1 MANKKLN
8 AVITIGG
15 ALAGSFRTVIGSTTK
30 ELGKIGTE
38 ITKVKQNQRQL
49 GEAIRTFG
57 GMGKNVDNLR
67 SKYSLVTAELKK
79 LENQQLRLSNIEK
92 QRIANNNRLSEIK
105 GQIGATIATGL
116 TLAAPIKTAIDFE
129 TAMLGVAKQLDG
141 ARDSAG
147 NLTKDFFNM
156 QKEILTIADNSP
168 VARNEIAEMVSAGL
182 RMGVAKNEVI
192 GFTQEV
198 IKMGT
203 AFDLPMGQLAD
214 DMGKIGNMY
223 KIPMTQIGKL
233 ADTINYLDDN
243 SLSKGGDIIDF
254 MQRVGGTASMVK
266 ITDKN
271 TAALGST
278 LLSLGEKAETAST
291 AVNAVFSKLGAANT
305 GSKPFKAMVE
315 EIGLT
320 TVELEK
326 GMQTNATE
334 TIFKVMDAI
343 KKLPKEASMEKLWV
357 PPKMSKDGK
366 KQLKAGYYAE
376 TPATTQ
382 IDAVS
387 TLFGAEHWDTF
398 SKLLENRSEFEK
410 QIGMANS
417 NNAQGSMDK
426 EYQAR
431 MKTTQAQI
439 DMFKNRIG
447 HLGVEFGSVLLPVIN
462 DVLGSVGSFAT
473 KIADWTQKNPE
484 LTATIVKT
492 VAALGALKIGLLVAK
507 FAIFTV
513 NNPLI
518 KLTGLF
524 IRAGVGGNTFTK
536 VLKLMKTP
544 ISGLEKGFFAL
555 KNKIVSV
562 TGSIFKFV
570 RSGTVLQTVL
580 GKFRGL
586 GVGAF
591 NLLKNSVLGVI
602 GVFGRFKNFVFG
614 AIQGIFRFAT
624 SGNVIRTVFNV
635 ALNVVKQVGLAL
647 LRTPWGIVAAI
658 AIGAALAIYK
668 HWDQIKAFFTGF
680 WQGLKKGI
688 EPFTTAVVNLVQST
702 PLLSAAWDL
711 VSTAVSTAFN
721 WFKNLLKPVDAT
733 KEQIGKATSAGETF
747 GKLVGGAINLVL
759 TPLKAVVNLFGWIVN
774 NVGKVGS
781 LIDKVSNFKVGESIK
796 SLFTGSPAKINTES
810 KVSQP
815 PKSIAAPTMKPN
827 NFLGSTVRERNSND
841 GLQNSPKQVAPPPPM
856 RATRPE
862 QKTPPQVNFTN
873 TFTINAQP
881 GQSTDQIA
889 DDVIR
894 KMKQAQGV
902 QQRSLM
908 VDWGYSQ

>member
-38 ITKVKQNQRQL
+38 INKVKQNQRQL

-67 SKYSLVTAELKK
+67 SKYTLVTAELKK
-79 LENQQLRLSNIEK
+79 LENQQLRLSNVEK

-105 GQIGATIATGL
+105 GQIGSTIATGL

-305 GSKPFKAMVE
+305 GSKSFKAMVK
-315 EIGLT
+315 EIGLS

-398 SKLLENRSEFEK
+398 SKLLENRGEFEK

-417 NNAQGSMDK
+417 KNAEGSMDK

-462 DVLGSVGSFAT
+462 DVLGSVGTFAT
-473 KIADWTQKNPE
+473 KIAEWTQKNPA
-484 LTATIVKT
+484 LTGTIVKI
-492 VAALGALKIGLLVAK
+492 VAALGVLKIGLLAAK
-507 FAIFTV
+507 LAIFAINSPILKLKDSF
-513 NNPLI
+513 I
-518 KLTGLF
+518 KLGDKSNLF
-524 IRAGVGGNTFTK
+524 SK
-536 VLKLMKTP
+536 VLV
-544 ISGLEKGFFAL
+544 GL
-555 KNKIVSV
+555 KNPI
-562 TGSIFKFV
+562 GIFKSSF
-570 RSGTVLQTVL
+570 S
-580 GKFRGL
+580 
-586 GVGAF
+586 
-591 NLLKNSVLGVI
+591 SI
-602 GVFGRFKNFVFG
+602 GP
-614 AIQGIFRFAT
+614 
-624 SGNVIRTVFNV
+624 VIRQIGF
-635 ALNVVKQVGLAL
+635 AL
-647 LRTPWGIVAAI
+647 LRTPWGAVAGI
-658 AIGAALAIYK
+658 AIGAGLAIYK
-668 HWDQIKAFFTGF
+668 YWDFIKAFFVGMWTGITNA
-680 WQGLKKGI
+680 LK
-688 EPFTTAVVNLVQST
+688 PFTEKLANLVETT
-702 PLLSAAWDL
+702 PILKEGWDL
-711 VSTAVSTAFN
+711 VSGAVSKAIK
-721 WFKNLLKPVDAT
+721 WFKDLLNPVNAS
-733 KEQIGKATSAGETF
+733 KEDIDKAASAGESF
-747 GKLVGGAINLVL
+747 GTVVGNAINLVL
-759 TPLKAVVNLFGWIVN
+759 TPLDLMITAFKWVKDNIDGII
-774 NVGKVGS
+774 GKVGQYITVGAS
-781 LIDKVSNFKVGESIK
+781 YRQAVNKIHGDDGSFWGKAKDWGYAVGVFDKPSEKAQKLGYGSKSNV
-796 SLFTGSPAKINTES
+796 PINEAG
-810 KVSQP
+810 KP
-815 PKSIAAPTMKPN
+815 PRSIAAPRTKLVDS
-827 NFLGSTVRERNSND
+827 FLGATVRERNSNNKS
-841 GLQNSPKQVAPPPPM
+841 QNLPKQVAPPPPI
-856 RATRPE
+856 RSASNQP
-862 QKTPPQVNFTN
+862 KVPQQTNHITQSFTVN
-873 TFTINAQP
+873 ALP
-881 GQSTDQIA
+881 GQSPEQIA
-889 DDVIR
+889 QEVMRIQ
-894 KMKQAQGV
+894 KQAQGV

>member
-38 ITKVKQNQRQL
+38 INKVKQNQRQL

-79 LENQQLRLSNIEK
+79 LETQQLRLSNVEK

-105 GQIGATIATGL
+105 GQIGSTIATGL

-156 QKEILTIADNSP
+156 QKEILTVADNSP

-182 RMGVAKNEVI
+182 RMGVAKDEVV

-203 AFDLPMGQLAD
+203 AFELPMGQLAD

-278 LLSLGEKAETAST
+278 LLSLGEKSETAST

-305 GSKPFKAMVE
+305 GSKSFKAMVK
-315 EIGLT
+315 EIGLS

-398 SKLLENRSEFEK
+398 SKLLENRGEFEK

-417 NNAQGSMDK
+417 KNAEGSMDK

-473 KIADWTQKNPE
+473 KIAEWTQKNPV
-484 LTATIVKT
+484 LTGTIVKT
-492 VAALGALKIGLLVAK
+492 VAALGVLKIGLLAAK
-507 FAIFTV
+507 FAIFAIRS
-513 NNPLI
+513 PLI
-518 KLTGLF
+518 SLIGGFARLGSSFNILKSGFMLVSKSASGFGKIIGWAWRIASSGITKLIPLATTVGRVLF
-524 IRAGVGGNTFTK
+524 SIGPMAVSGF
-536 VLKLMKTP
+536 MKILP
-544 ISGLEKGFFAL
+544 
-555 KNKIVSV
+555 
-562 TGSIFKFV
+562 
-570 RSGTVLQTVL
+570 
-580 GKFRGL
+580 
-586 GVGAF
+586 
-591 NLLKNSVLGVI
+591 VI
-602 GVFGRFKNFVFG
+602 TTIGR
-614 AIQGIFRFAT
+614 
-624 SGNVIRTVFNV
+624 
-635 ALNVVKQVGLAL
+635 AL
-647 LRTPWGIVAAI
+647 LFTPWGLVATVLVGAAI
-658 AIGAALAIYK
+658 LIYK
-668 HWDQIKAFFTGF
+668 NWDTIKKFFLDFVTSTREKFNQFGDAMGKVWDGIKQKVQPVIDLF
-680 WQGLKKGI
+680 KWLKDSGGEI
-688 EPFTTAVVNLVQST
+688 
-702 PLLSAAWDL
+702 LSSIGGA
-711 VSTAVSTAFN
+711 
-721 WFKNLLKPVDAT
+721 
-733 KEQIGKATSAGETF
+733 IGKAYEKAKTVF
-747 GKLVGGAINLVL
+747 GSNQSYSTNNQNL
-759 TPLKAVVNLFGWIVN
+759 
-774 NVGKVGS
+774 
-781 LIDKVSNFKVGESIK
+781 
-796 SLFTGSPAKINTES
+796 
-810 KVSQP
+810 P
-815 PKSIAAPTMKPN
+815 PKQIPMTSPTAMRVN
-827 NFLGSTVRERNSND
+827 SNFLGSTVRERNSSD
-841 GLQNSPKQVAPPPPM
+841 GLQNSPKQVAPPPPI
-856 RATRPE
+856 RPVSNQ
-862 QKTPPQVNFTN
+862 QKAPQQTNHITQSFTVN
-873 TFTINAQP
+873 ALP
-881 GQSTDQIA
+881 GQSPQQIA
-889 DDVIR
+889 QEVMRIQ
-894 KMKQAQGV
+894 KQAQGV

>member
-15 ALAGSFRTVIGSTTK
+15 ALVGSFRTVIGSTTK

-38 ITKVKQNQRQL
+38 INKVKQNQRQL

-57 GMGKNVDNLR
+57 GMGKNVDGLR
-67 SKYSLVTAELKK
+67 SKYSLLTGELKK
-79 LENQQLRLSNIEK
+79 LETQQLRLSNVEK

-116 TLAAPIKTAIDFE
+116 TLAAPVKTAIDFE

-141 ARDSAG
+141 ARDNAG

-156 QKEILTIADNSP
+156 QKEILTVADNSP

-182 RMGVAKNEVI
+182 RMGVAKDEVI

-203 AFDLPMGQLAD
+203 AFELPMGQLAD

-223 KIPMTQIGKL
+223 KIPITQIGKL

-305 GSKPFKAMVE
+305 GSKPFKAMVK
-315 EIGLT
+315 EIGLS

-326 GMQTNATE
+326 GMQTNATD

-343 KKLPKEASMEKLWV
+343 RKLPKEASMERKWV
-357 PPKMSKDGK
+357 PPKMSKNGK
-366 KQLKAGYYAE
+366 KQLQPGHWSE

-387 TLFGAEHWDTF
+387 TLFGMEHWDTF
-398 SKLLENRSEFEK
+398 SKLLENRGELEK

-417 NNAQGSMDK
+417 KNAQGSMDK

-462 DVLGSVGSFAT
+462 DVLGSIGTFAT
-473 KIADWTQKNPE
+473 KIAEWTQKNLA
-484 LTATIVKT
+484 LTGTIVKT
-492 VAALGALKIGLLVAK
+492 VAALGVLKIGLLATK
-507 FAIFTV
+507 FAIFAI
-513 NNPLI
+513 NSPILKLKDHFI
-518 KLTGLF
+518 KTG
-524 IRAGVGGNTFTK
+524 ISGKTFTN

-544 ISGLEKGFFAL
+544 IPGLEKAFFAL
-555 KNKIVSV
+555 KNRIGSV
-562 TGSIFKFV
+562 AGSIFRFV
-570 RSGTVLQTVL
+570 TSGTVLQTVF
-580 GKFRGL
+580 GKLRGVA
-586 GVGAF
+586 VGAF
-591 NLLKNSVLGVI
+591 NMLKGSALGVI
-602 GVFGRFKNFVFG
+602 GIFGRFKNFVFG
-614 AIQGIFRFAT
+614 AAQSIFRFAT

-635 ALNVVKQVGLAL
+635 ALNLIKQVGLAL
-647 LRTPWGIVAAI
+647 LRTPWGVVAAV

-668 HWDQIKAFFTGF
+668 YWDQIKAFFTGF
-680 WQGLKKGI
+680 WQGLKQGI
-688 EPFTTAVVNLVQST
+688 EPFTTAIGNLVQST
-702 PLLSAAWDL
+702 PLLGAAWDV
-711 VSTAVSTAFN
+711 VSGAISTVFE
-721 WFKNLLKPVDAT
+721 WFKNLLKPVNAT
-733 KEQIGKATSAGETF
+733 KEQIDKATSAGESF
-747 GKLVGGAINLVL
+747 GKLVGGAINLIL
-759 TPLKAVVNLFGWIVN
+759 TPLKAVVNLFGWIFN
-774 NVGKVGS
+774 NVGKLGS
-781 LIDKVSNFKVGESIK
+781 IGDTVKNFFSGPSSAKESNNNKP
-796 SLFTGSPAKINTES
+796 LPP
-810 KVSQP
+810 P
-815 PKSIAAPTMKPN
+815 PKSIAAPPPIRSGQGKTTPQQTN
-827 NFLGSTVRERNSND
+827 HNSFSFTV
-841 GLQNSPKQVAPPPPM
+841 
-856 RATRPE
+856 
-862 QKTPPQVNFTN
+862 
-873 TFTINAQP
+873 NAAP
-881 GQSTDQIA
+881 GQSPQQIA
-889 DDVIR
+889 QEVMRIQ
-894 KMKQAQGV
+894 KQAQGV

>member
-1 MANKKLN
+1 
-8 AVITIGG
+8 
-15 ALAGSFRTVIGSTTK
+15 
-30 ELGKIGTE
+30 
-38 ITKVKQNQRQL
+38 
-49 GEAIRTFG
+49 
-57 GMGKNVDNLR
+57 
-67 SKYSLVTAELKK
+67 
-79 LENQQLRLSNIEK
+79 
-92 QRIANNNRLSEIK
+92 
-105 GQIGATIATGL
+105 
-116 TLAAPIKTAIDFE
+116 
-129 TAMLGVAKQLDG
+129 
-141 ARDSAG
+141 
-147 NLTKDFFNM
+147 
-156 QKEILTIADNSP
+156 
-168 VARNEIAEMVSAGL
+168 
-182 RMGVAKNEVI
+182 
-192 GFTQEV
+192 
-198 IKMGT
+198 
-203 AFDLPMGQLAD
+203 
-214 DMGKIGNMY
+214 
-223 KIPMTQIGKL
+223 
-233 ADTINYLDDN
+233 
-243 SLSKGGDIIDF
+243 
-254 MQRVGGTASMVK
+254 
-266 ITDKN
+266 
-271 TAALGST
+271 
-278 LLSLGEKAETAST
+278 
-291 AVNAVFSKLGAANT
+291 
-305 GSKPFKAMVE
+305 
-315 EIGLT
+315 
-320 TVELEK
+320 
-326 GMQTNATE
+326 
-334 TIFKVMDAI
+334 
-343 KKLPKEASMEKLWV
+343 
-357 PPKMSKDGK
+357 
-366 KQLKAGYYAE
+366 
-376 TPATTQ
+376 
-382 IDAVS
+382 
-387 TLFGAEHWDTF
+387 
-398 SKLLENRSEFEK
+398 
-410 QIGMANS
+410 
-417 NNAQGSMDK
+417 
-426 EYQAR
+426 
-431 MKTTQAQI
+431 
-439 DMFKNRIG
+439 
-447 HLGVEFGSVLLPVIN
+447 
-462 DVLGSVGSFAT
+462 
-473 KIADWTQKNPE
+473 
-484 LTATIVKT
+484 
-492 VAALGALKIGLLVAK
+492 
-507 FAIFTV
+507 
-513 NNPLI
+513 
-518 KLTGLF
+518 TGLF

-544 ISGLEKGFFAL
+544 IPGLEKGFFAL

-562 TGSIFKFV
+562 TGSIFKFI

-602 GVFGRFKNFVFG
+602 GVFGRLKNFVFG
-614 AIQGIFRFAT
+614 AVQGIFRFAT

-635 ALNVVKQVGLAL
+635 ALNVIKQVGLVL

-668 HWDQIKAFFTGF
+668 YWDQIKAFFTGF
-680 WQGLKKGI
+680 WQGLKQGI

-702 PLLSAAWDL
+702 PLLGAAWDM
-711 VSTAVSTAFN
+711 VSGAISTAFE

-733 KEQIGKATSAGETF
+733 KEQIDKATSAGETF

>member
-1 MANKKLN
+1 
-8 AVITIGG
+8 
-15 ALAGSFRTVIGSTTK
+15 
-30 ELGKIGTE
+30 
-38 ITKVKQNQRQL
+38 
-49 GEAIRTFG
+49 
-57 GMGKNVDNLR
+57 
-67 SKYSLVTAELKK
+67 
-79 LENQQLRLSNIEK
+79 
-92 QRIANNNRLSEIK
+92 
-105 GQIGATIATGL
+105 
-116 TLAAPIKTAIDFE
+116 
-129 TAMLGVAKQLDG
+129 
-141 ARDSAG
+141 
-147 NLTKDFFNM
+147 
-156 QKEILTIADNSP
+156 
-168 VARNEIAEMVSAGL
+168 
-182 RMGVAKNEVI
+182 
-192 GFTQEV
+192 
-198 IKMGT
+198 
-203 AFDLPMGQLAD
+203 
-214 DMGKIGNMY
+214 
-223 KIPMTQIGKL
+223 MTQIGKL

-544 ISGLEKGFFAL
+544 IPGLEKGFFAL

-562 TGSIFKFV
+562 TGSIFKFI

-602 GVFGRFKNFVFG
+602 GVFGRLKNFVFG
-614 AIQGIFRFAT
+614 AVQGIFRFAT

-635 ALNVVKQVGLAL
+635 ALNVIKQVGLVL

-668 HWDQIKAFFTGF
+668 YWDQIKAFFTGF
-680 WQGLKKGI
+680 WQGLKQGI

-702 PLLSAAWDL
+702 PLLGAAWDM
-711 VSTAVSTAFN
+711 VSGAISTAFE

-733 KEQIGKATSAGETF
+733 KEQIDKATSAGETF

>member
-67 SKYSLVTAELKK
+67 SKYTLVTAELKK
-79 LENQQLRLSNIEK
+79 LETQQLRLSNVEK

-129 TAMLGVAKQLDG
+129 TAMLGVAKQLNG

-156 QKEILTIADNSP
+156 QKEILTVADNSP

-182 RMGVAKNEVI
+182 RMGVAKDEVV
-192 GFTQEV
+192 GFTKEV

-203 AFDLPMGQLAD
+203 AFELPMGQLAD

-278 LLSLGEKAETAST
+278 LLSLGEKSETAST

-305 GSKPFKAMVE
+305 GSKPFKAMVK
-315 EIGLT
+315 EIGLS

-326 GMQTNATE
+326 GMQTNATD

-398 SKLLENRSEFEK
+398 SKLLENRGELEK

-417 NNAQGSMDK
+417 QNAEGSMDK

-473 KIADWTQKNPE
+473 KIAEWTQKNPV
-484 LTATIVKT
+484 LTGTIVKT
-492 VAALGALKIGLLVAK
+492 VAALGVLKIGLLAAK
-507 FAIFTV
+507 FAIFAI
-513 NNPLI
+513 NSPILKLKDSFI
-518 KLTGLF
+518 KLGDKSNLF
-524 IRAGVGGNTFTK
+524 SK
-536 VLKLMKTP
+536 VL
-544 ISGLEKGFFAL
+544 GGL
-555 KNKIVSV
+555 KNPI
-562 TGSIFKFV
+562 GIFKSSF
-570 RSGTVLQTVL
+570 S
-580 GKFRGL
+580 
-586 GVGAF
+586 
-591 NLLKNSVLGVI
+591 SI
-602 GVFGRFKNFVFG
+602 GP
-614 AIQGIFRFAT
+614 
-624 SGNVIRTVFNV
+624 VIRQIGF
-635 ALNVVKQVGLAL
+635 AL
-647 LRTPWGIVAAI
+647 LRTPWGAVAGI
-658 AIGAALAIYK
+658 AIGAGLAIYK
-668 HWDQIKAFFTGF
+668 YWDFIKAFFVGMWTGITNA
-680 WQGLKKGI
+680 LK
-688 EPFTTAVVNLVQST
+688 PFTEKLANLVETT
-702 PLLSAAWDL
+702 PILKEGWDL
-711 VSTAVSTAFN
+711 VSGAVSKAIK
-721 WFKNLLKPVDAT
+721 WFKDLLNPVNAS
-733 KEQIGKATSAGETF
+733 KEDIDKAASAGESF
-747 GKLVGGAINLVL
+747 GTVVGNAINLVL
-759 TPLKAVVNLFGWIVN
+759 TPLDLMITAFKWVKDNIDGII
-774 NVGKVGS
+774 GKVGQYITVGAS
-781 LIDKVSNFKVGESIK
+781 YRQAVNKIHGDDGSFWGKAKDWGYAVGVFDKPSEKAQKLGYGSKSNV
-796 SLFTGSPAKINTES
+796 PINEAG
-810 KVSQP
+810 KP
-815 PKSIAAPTMKPN
+815 PRSIAAPRTKLVDS
-827 NFLGSTVRERNSND
+827 FLGATVRERNSNNKS
-841 GLQNSPKQVAPPPPM
+841 QNLPKQVAPPPPI
-856 RATRPE
+856 RSASNQP
-862 QKTPPQVNFTN
+862 KVPQQTNHITQSFTVN
-873 TFTINAQP
+873 ALP
-881 GQSTDQIA
+881 GQSPEQIA
-889 DDVIR
+889 QEVMRIQ
-894 KMKQAQGV
+894 KQAQGV